1 MIRETVFARVAQKWA
16 NLVEACC
23 PGVTRADWCVG
34 PDEIVTRAWFM
45 SPREESGIHPPEM
58 VEIVA
63 SFKTVDDYIHASEV
77 AQFRADTGSSSS
89 SSSSAC
95 TSSPHEPADFNT
107 EAPER
112 WSITSARLGH
122 KPIVALAAIRTGSS
136 IDSRR
141 STDRFG
147 CFPSSQGD

>member
-1 MIRETVFARVAQKWA
+1 MIQENVFARVAQKWA

-34 PDEIVTRAWFM
+34 PDEIVTKAWFM

-77 AQFRADTGSSSS
+77 AQFRADTKLVEFVIIQRLH
-89 SSSSAC
+89 

-107 EAPER
+107 EAPEQ
-112 WSITSARLGH
+112 WSITSARLGLQTYR
-122 KPIVALAAIRTGSS
+122 PRWRP
-136 IDSRR
+136 SRNR
-141 STDRFG
+141 LIH
-147 CFPSSQGD
+147 